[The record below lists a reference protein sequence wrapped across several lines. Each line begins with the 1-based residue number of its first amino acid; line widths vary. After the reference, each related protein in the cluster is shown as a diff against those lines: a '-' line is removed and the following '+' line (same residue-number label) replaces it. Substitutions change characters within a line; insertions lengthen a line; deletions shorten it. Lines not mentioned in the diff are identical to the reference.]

1 MRLFLFSASVFY
13 LLGLK
18 LTSHLEI
25 RTHLVHKAETIEPK
39 TVPDIKQNIQPQE
52 IKPEL
57 MSKDTTISIEIKQGQ
72 LTTPCSKNTK
82 KQSTP
87 LHPGKNNV

>member
-25 RTHLVHKAETIEPK
+25 RTHLVHKSETIEPK
-39 TVPDIKQNIQPQE
+39 TTPDTKQNVQPQG

-57 MSKDTTISIEIKQGQ
+57 TSKDTTISIEIKKGQ

-82 KQSTP
+82 KQSAP
-87 LHPGKNNV
+87 SHSGKANV